1 MRDGRREHVGVEVL
15 QVRIANSSIQCKW
28 RAEMLWCSK
37 AGDGVAKNDREVTVN
52 KKQEHNR
59 Q

>member
-1 MRDGRREHVGVEVL
+1 MRDGRREHVGVGVL
-15 QVRIANSSIQCKW
+15 QVRIANSSIQCKC

-52 KKQEHNR
+52 KR
-59 Q
+59 